1 MFLNNLKQ
9 HYDRLSVSEQE
20 VIDYLMR
27 QEEVETITL
36 KTIANEL
43 FISSST
49 VIRACKKL
57 GYKTYNELRY
67 DLRLS
72 KELKKNQ
79 AKLERTSF
87 EQLKEQIQV
96 EFEHTLSILTEQDF
110 HIFSEKIL
118 SARRVFCI
126 GVGSSYMAMTDFN
139 RKLKLVNIW
148 SNDYFEQYSIERIKD
163 IVTPK
168 DVILVFSLGGSNKDV
183 NNSILQ
189 AKEKGATV
197 LTITTLGNH
206 LLARISDHM
215 IFVYNAPKK
224 REKLRSR
231 LMFNLVGNLLFEVIL
246 TEQQRHLSK

>member
-1 MFLNNLKQ
+1 MFLNHLKQ

-36 KTIANEL
+36 KMIAYEL

-57 GYKTYNELRY
+57 GYQTYNELRY

-79 AKLERTSF
+79 AKLERNSF

-96 EFEHTLSILTEQDF
+96 EFAHTMSILSEQDF
-110 HIFSEKIL
+110 QIFADKIL
-118 SARRVFCI
+118 SARRIFCI

-139 RKLKLVNIW
+139 RKLKLINIW
-148 SNDYFEQYSIERIKD
+148 SNDYFEQHSIDRIKD

-168 DVILVFSLGGSNKDV
+168 DVIIVFSLGGSNKDV
-183 NNSILQ
+183 NHSILQ
-189 AKEKGATV
+189 AKEQGATV

-206 LLARISDHM
+206 LLAKISDHM
-215 IFVYNAPKK
+215 IFIYDAPKK
-224 REKLRSR
+224 REKLRLR
-231 LMFNLVGNLLFEVIL
+231 LIFNLVGNLLFEVIL
-246 TEQQRHLSK
+246 AEQQRHPSK

>member
-1 MFLNNLKQ
+1 MFLKNLKQ
-9 HYDRLSVSEQE
+9 HYDRLSVNEQE

-36 KTIANEL
+36 RTIANEL

-57 GYKTYNELRY
+57 GYQTYNELRY

-72 KELKKNQ
+72 KELKKDQ
-79 AKLERTSF
+79 AKSVASSF
-87 EQLKEQIQV
+87 EQMKEQIQV
-96 EFEHTLSILTEQDF
+96 EFAHTISIL
-110 HIFSEKIL
+110 SEKDFQIFAQKIL
-118 SARRVFCI
+118 AARRIFCI

-139 RKLKLVNIW
+139 RKLKLINIW
-148 SNDYFEQYSIERIKD
+148 SNDYFEQYSIDRIKD
-163 IVTPK
+163 IATQK
-168 DVILVFSLGGSNKDV
+168 DVIIVFSLSGSNKDV

-197 LTITTLGNH
+197 LTVTTLGNH
-206 LLARISDHM
+206 LLAKISDHM
-215 IFVYNAPKK
+215 IFIYDAPKK

-246 TEQQRHLSK
+246 AEQQQG